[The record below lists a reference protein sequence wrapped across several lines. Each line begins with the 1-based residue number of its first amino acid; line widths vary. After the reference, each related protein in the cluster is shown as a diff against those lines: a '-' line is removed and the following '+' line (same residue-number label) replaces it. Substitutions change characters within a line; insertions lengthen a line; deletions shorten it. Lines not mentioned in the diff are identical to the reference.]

1 MWEYNYFSNFVPKS
15 ASPVRFCGYIL
26 IYMKLKRFAAA
37 ATFLISTSL
46 LFATTSDSIQ
56 QKPAD
61 EHLVSLDLEA
71 RLDWQ
76 MVDHKNNL
84 DRSQTGFIGK
94 YIALKAHGQLTDGL
108 TYTWRQRFSRTPKDN
123 TFWDQTDI
131 LDLNY
136 RFGKFDV
143 GAGKQVVLIGG
154 YEYDR
159 APINLMCPNLFVS
172 NVACFQFGVSGGY
185 QISRNDHLALQV
197 SQSLFATPQDRNL
210 YAYNLMWRGS
220 HRLNRHLRFE
230 TIWSVNEVEYLKGEY
245 CNYVALGNKLV
256 INDKVTLI
264 ADVMTR
270 TYPHNNLFK
279 NNTFMGEACWYITPK
294 WTITGKLSYDCNR
307 GVNTTDK
314 SEVARGSQLVIGGLV
329 AEWYP
334 LIKARHLLK
343 VHAAAFA
350 SVGTNYNSADLMQKD
365 TFYGSIGLTWHMNLL
380 NIK

>member
-1 MWEYNYFSNFVPKS
+1 
-15 ASPVRFCGYIL
+15 
-26 IYMKLKRFAAA
+26 MKLKRLAAA
-37 ATFLISTSL
+37 ASFLISSSL

-56 QKPAD
+56 QKQTE
-61 EHLVSLDLEA
+61 EHLISLDVEA
-71 RLDWQ
+71 RMDWQ
-76 MVDHKNNL
+76 IVDHKSSL
-84 DRSQTGFIGK
+84 DRTQTGFIGK
-94 YIALKAHGQLTDGL
+94 YIALKAHGQLAEGL

-131 LDLNY
+131 LDINY
-136 RFGKFDV
+136 KFGKFDV
-143 GAGKQVVLIGG
+143 GAGKQIVLIGG

-159 APINLMCPNLFVS
+159 PPINLMCPNLFIS
-172 NVACFQFGVSGGY
+172 NVACYQFGVSGGY
-185 QISRNDHLALQV
+185 QLTPNDHLAFQV

-220 HRLNRHLRFE
+220 HNIFDLFRLE
-230 TIWSVNEVEYLKGEY
+230 TIWSVNEIEYQKGKY
-245 CNYVALGNKLV
+245 CNYVALGNKFLIKDNITVLV
-256 INDKVTLI
+256 DL
-264 ADVMTR
+264 MTR
-270 TYPHNNLFK
+270 TYPENRIFK
-279 NNTFMGEACWYITPK
+279 NNTFMGEIAWTPFSK
-294 WTITGKLSYDCNR
+294 WKFTAKMSYDCNR

-314 SEVARGSQLVIGGLV
+314 TEVARGSQLVIGGIV

-350 SVGTNYNSADLMQKD
+350 SAGVNNNPADLMQKD